1 IEPRE
6 YSLGDCA
13 GATARRGT
21 GVRHEVA
28 SAAPVNSGLFGI
40 AMTASVRFG
49 AELLRS
55 GVTFRLWAPAAK
67 RVDVVL
73 DRAYAMQAQAQG
85 WYEATI
91 PGACAGMLY
100 KYRIDGEMEV
110 PDPASHFQP
119 QDVFGP
125 SEIIDHK
132 RFEWRT
138 HQWRGRPWQDAA
150 VLELHVGTFTPG
162 GTFRAVIEKLDHV
175 VEAGAT
181 AIELR

>member
-1 IEPRE
+1 
-6 YSLGDCA
+6 
-13 GATARRGT
+13 
-21 GVRHEVA
+21 
-28 SAAPVNSGLFGI
+28 
-40 AMTASVRFG
+40 
-49 AELLRS
+49 
-55 GVTFRLWAPAAK
+55 
-67 RVDVVL
+67 
-73 DRAYAMQAQAQG
+73 MQAQAQG

-150 VLELHVGTFTPG
+150 GFGLPVRTVPPV
-162 GTFRAVIEKLDHV
+162 RAGPRPHPKSHHLGCGRGSTGSTVPVSHPYR
-175 VEAGAT
+175 ART
-181 AIELR
+181 QQ